1 MFDWD
6 SDLMSCKVVECIS
19 SEVGVCRTSTKG
31 RLTKQDLCG
40 LLVISLNE
48 INTRLSD
55 RLTI

>member
-40 LLVISLNE
+40 LLVIPDIIKRDQHE
-48 INTRLSD
+48 TVR
-55 RLTI
+55 

>member
-1 MFDWD
+1 
-6 SDLMSCKVVECIS
+6 MSCKVVECIS